1 MPVSNGKYY
10 TPEEYNRM
18 MSGKDKTK
26 NIRDKGYPSSTSPSS
41 QPKQKSSNSD
51 HVKPTHKRSLPY
63 VGEGKDFEVDK
74 GNLRDRGY
82 PSSTNPTSQPKIKK
96 TRGTL
101 EAKEKAKT
109 RSAIEAAFVGNS
121 KSAPPSKEE
130 QERMRKQG
138 ARNAAN
144 QYSWK
149 YSGRRG

>member
-1 MPVSNGKYY
+1 MAKYVKDKNGNTY
-10 TPEEYNRM
+10 TPEEYQRKQAELQRQHE
-18 MSGKDKTK
+18 SRTK
-26 NIRDKGYPSSTSPSS
+26 ESTSTGSAYGDKMRS
-41 QPKQKSSNSD
+41 NWEREQKKSPQRTIEE
-51 HVKPTHKRSLPY
+51 KPVS
-63 VGEGKDFEVDK
+63 
-74 GNLRDRGY
+74 
-82 PSSTNPTSQPKIKK
+82 K
-96 TRGTL
+96 TRSTI

-121 KSAPPSKEE
+121 KSAPPSREE